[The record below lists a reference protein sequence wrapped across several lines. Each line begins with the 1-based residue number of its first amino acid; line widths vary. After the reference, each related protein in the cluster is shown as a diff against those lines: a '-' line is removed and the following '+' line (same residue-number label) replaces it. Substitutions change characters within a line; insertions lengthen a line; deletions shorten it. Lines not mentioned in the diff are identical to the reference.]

1 MTPRLVR
8 ALLVAHGVV
17 TFAAAVVLA
26 AFPAAIPATVGIAL
40 EPDGFLLAYFLAAA
54 ELAIALLSV
63 GAARLADPAAVRLVL
78 VVFVVFHL
86 ATAALELASL
96 AVAPL
101 SPALAANIV
110 VRLVVAALFL
120 LALRAVRR
128 R

>member
-1 MTPRLVR
+1 MTPRLVK

-86 ATAALELASL
+86 ATAVLELASL